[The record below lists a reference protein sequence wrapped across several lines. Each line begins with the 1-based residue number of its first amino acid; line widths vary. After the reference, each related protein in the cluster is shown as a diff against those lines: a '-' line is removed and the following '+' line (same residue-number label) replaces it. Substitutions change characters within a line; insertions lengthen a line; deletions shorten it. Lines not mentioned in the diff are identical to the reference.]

1 MARTR
6 AHGRVLEGGVMDAVP
21 PTAEVHPG
29 PLVELRDIRKE
40 YALRRGL
47 FERFISAEKRV
58 AALDG
63 VSLAIPRGGI
73 FGLVGESGS
82 GKSTLGQILVR
93 LIEPTS
99 GRLFYRGADVTE
111 LSATQ
116 QRAFRQ
122 SVQMVFQDT
131 NSSLNPR
138 KRIRRALG
146 EALRAR
152 GAGLRTNAAAPQGQ
166 MTRLMHQ
173 VGLDAA
179 LLGRFPHEL
188 SGGQRQRVGIAR
200 ALAMKPD
207 LLVADEPVSS
217 LDVSMQGQIINLLQ
231 DLNEELGLT
240 IVLISHD
247 LAIVARI
254 CAEIAVIKDGKIV
267 ETGLARQIL
276 ARPSHPYTQTLL
288 ASVPRG
294 LQGRRYRGNAGTAC
308 TVTIGE
314 TGAHPRN
321 SSMPSH
327 K

>member
-1 MARTR
+1 
-6 AHGRVLEGGVMDAVP
+6 VLESGLMDALPELLSSVD
-21 PTAEVHPG
+21 AA
-29 PLVELRDIRKE
+29 PLVELHDIRKE
-40 YALRRGL
+40 YVLRRSL
-47 FERFISAEKRV
+47 LDRFTHAEKRV

-63 VSLAIPRGGI
+63 VSLVIPRGKI

-99 GRLFYRGADVTE
+99 GQLLYDAADVSGF
-111 LSATQ
+111 SAA
-116 QRAFRQ
+116 QRREFRH

-152 GAGLRTNAAAPQGQ
+152 DAGDRIKTPDVDDE
-166 MTRLMHQ
+166 MKRLMHQ
-173 VGLDAA
+173 VGLDRA

-188 SGGQRQRVGIAR
+188 SGGQRQRIGIAR
-200 ALAMKPD
+200 ALAMNPA

-231 DLNEELGLT
+231 DLNRQLGLT

-254 CAEIAVIKDGKIV
+254 CSRIAVIKDGKIV
-267 ETGLARQIL
+267 ETGPTREVLVAP
-276 ARPSHPYTQTLL
+276 AHAYTKTLL
-288 ASVPRG
+288 ASIPRG
-294 LQGRRYRGNAGTAC
+294 LEGRRAN
-308 TVTIGE
+308 
-314 TGAHPRN
+314 
-321 SSMPSH
+321 
-327 K
+327 

>member
-1 MARTR
+1 
-6 AHGRVLEGGVMDAVP
+6 VLESRVMDDTP
-21 PTAEVHPG
+21 PRMDAPDSAPLAELQG
-29 PLVELRDIRKE
+29 ICKE
-40 YALRRGL
+40 YVLRRSL
-47 FERFISAEKRV
+47 LDRFTSAEKRIS
-58 AALDG
+58 ALDG
-63 VSLAIPRGGI
+63 VSLAIPCGEI

-99 GRLFYRGADVTE
+99 GRLLYRGADAAGF
-111 LSATQ
+111 SAAQ
-116 QRAFRQ
+116 RRAFRN

-152 GAGLRTNAAAPQGQ
+152 DAGERPNGAALEREMNE
-166 MTRLMHQ
+166 LMHQ
-173 VGLDAA
+173 VGLDAV

-188 SGGQRQRVGIAR
+188 SGGQRQRIGIAR

-231 DLNEELGLT
+231 DLNRQLGLT

-247 LAIVARI
+247 LAIVAHI

-267 ETGLARQIL
+267 ETGEARKIL
-276 ARPSHPYTQTLL
+276 AAPCNPYTRTLL
-288 ASVPRG
+288 ASIPRG
-294 LQGRRYRGNAGTAC
+294 LQGRSRYRGETARVDNHAAPAGATSTELKRA
-308 TVTIGE
+308 
-314 TGAHPRN
+314 
-321 SSMPSH
+321 
-327 K
+327 

>member
-1 MARTR
+1 MA
-6 AHGRVLEGGVMDAVP
+6 
-21 PTAEVHPG
+21 
-29 PLVELRDIRKE
+29 PLAELRDIRKE
-40 YALRRGL
+40 YVLRSGL
-47 FERFISAEKRV
+47 LDRFSGTEKRV

-63 VSLAIPRGGI
+63 LSLSIPRGKI
-73 FGLVGESGS
+73 SGLVGESGS

-99 GRLFYRGADVTE
+99 GRLFYRGVDVAGF
-111 LSATQ
+111 SAIQ
-116 QRAFRQ
+116 QHAFRH

-152 GAGLRTNAAAPQGQ
+152 DTDATPNAATLEEEMSQ
-166 MTRLMHQ
+166 LMNQ
-173 VGLDAA
+173 VGLDLA

-188 SGGQRQRVGIAR
+188 SGGQRQRIGIAR
-200 ALAMKPD
+200 ALAMKPE

-231 DLNEELGLT
+231 DLNRQLGLT

-254 CAEIAVIKDGKIV
+254 CADIAVIKDGKIA
-267 ETGLARQIL
+267 ETGRAREIL
-276 ARPSHPYTQTLL
+276 AAPTHAYTRTLL
-288 ASVPRG
+288 ASIPRG
-294 LQGRRYRGNAGTAC
+294 LQGRS
-308 TVTIGE
+308 
-314 TGAHPRN
+314 GAHCDMGLALR
-321 SSMPSH
+321 SVISGEDGATGIVH
-327 K
+327 GTHVGAAR